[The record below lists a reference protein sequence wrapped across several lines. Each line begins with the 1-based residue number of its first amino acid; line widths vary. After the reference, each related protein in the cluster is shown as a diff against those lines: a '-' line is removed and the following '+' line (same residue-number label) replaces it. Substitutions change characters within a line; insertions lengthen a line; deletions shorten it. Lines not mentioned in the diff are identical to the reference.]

1 MSESFQKFD
10 DAKPRYDLIPPK
22 ILDEVAQVLTFGA
35 QKYDDE
41 NWHKCDSQR
50 RYFSAAMRH
59 LWAWA
64 RGETDDPETSLS
76 HVAHAICC
84 LLFMGELDRIR
95 PETDDRA
102 KAYQCNE

>member
-41 NWHKCDSQR
+41 N
-50 RYFSAAMRH
+50 
-59 LWAWA
+59 
-64 RGETDDPETSLS
+64 
-76 HVAHAICC
+76 
-84 LLFMGELDRIR
+84 
-95 PETDDRA
+95 
-102 KAYQCNE
+102 